1 MRVLML
7 GWELPPHN
15 SGGLGVACLQL
26 CKSLAK
32 NNIDID
38 FILPYEAEHKIDFM
52 RIHSTSPVNV
62 EKFNHQLNV
71 YEGSK
76 YLTTHE
82 LTSQQLSYENFVAD
96 KALNGEFDIIHAHDW
111 LTFRA
116 GIKAKQVSGMPLIVH
131 VHSIESDRA
140 GGEPGHP
147 MIRDIEQLGLSMA
160 DKIIAVSEKTR
171 QSIAHDYD
179 IPLSK
184 ISVVHNSVD
193 VDELEVIDQNNIY
206 DYLTVLK
213 NRGYKVVTNVGRLTV
228 QKNIT
233 GLLYAAQE
241 VVTRLPKTIF
251 LVVGSGDQY
260 NELIGLSA
268 ELGILK
274 NVIFTGFQRGKAWRD
289 AFDIADLFV
298 MPSVSEPFG
307 ITPLEAIN
315 YGVPSLISY
324 QSGVAEVYKNCLK
337 VNFWDKNQMANQ
349 IVNFLQNYGIAKT
362 MRINA
367 ESELR
372 KMSWDQSAKKLSKE
386 YEKHARGVLV

>member
-1 MRVLML
+1 MKVLML

-52 RIHSTSPVNV
+52 RIHSTSPVNF

-82 LTSQQLSYENFVAD
+82 LTGQQLSYENYVAD

-131 VHSIESDRA
+131 VHSVESDRA
-140 GGEPGHP
+140 GGDPGHP

-160 DKIIAVSEKTR
+160 DKIIAVSERTR

-193 VDELEVIDQNNIY
+193 VEELESLDQNNIY

-213 NRGYKVVTNVGRLTV
+213 NKGYKVVTNVGRLTV

-241 VVTRLPKTIF
+241 VVIRLPKTIF

-315 YGVPSLISY
+315 YGVPSLITY
-324 QSGVAEVYKNCLK
+324 QSGVSEVYKNCLK

-349 IVNFLQNYGIAKT
+349 IVNFLQNDGIAKT

-367 ESELR
+367 EIELR